1 MHVSVLSGTGWL
13 FLAHGLI
20 NTCSRKL
27 WPVQNLS
34 IPSDRAP
41 SRIKMIWIVNSCRK
55 GDLEVMMTKYGS
67 LHQFLLHLHDNGR
80 VPVSSF
86 WWGKTHVVTL
96 CSPQAFKESVVFVNR
111 PRELITLQ

>member
-1 MHVSVLSGTGWL
+1 
-13 FLAHGLI
+13 
-20 NTCSRKL
+20 
-27 WPVQNLS
+27 
-34 IPSDRAP
+34 
-41 SRIKMIWIVNSCRK
+41 
-55 GDLEVMMTKYGS
+55 MMTKYGS

-111 PRELITLQ
+111 PRELIILQLEH